1 MSMMNKFQLDGLKKI
16 LNSDILKGIYPML
29 DNIDVWYMGT
39 KNRQTWREI
48 PMYRVEIHLNDDSI
62 TTENMYEKEFDP
74 HYLVDYHLRNYL
86 NYLGVDKSSQLF
98 SFNVYSP
105 SGKLLV

>member
-1 MSMMNKFQLDGLKKI
+1 MIEDFQLKGLRKI

-29 DNIDVWYMGT
+29 DHIDVWYMGT

-48 PMYRVEIHLNDDSI
+48 PMYHVEIYLNDPSI
-62 TTENMYEKEFDP
+62 TEDNMYDKEFDP
-74 HYLVDYHLRNYL
+74 HYLIDHHLKNYL
-86 NYLGVDKSSQLF
+86 SYLGIDRGSQIF

-105 SGKLLV
+105 SGDKVV

>member
-39 KNRQTWREI
+39 KNKQTWREI
-48 PMYRVEIHLNDDSI
+48 PMYHVEIHLNDESI
-62 TTENMYEKEFDP
+62 TADNMYEKEFDP
-74 HYLVDYHLRNYL
+74 YYLVDYHLKNYL
-86 NYLGVDKSSQLF
+86 NYLGIDKSSQIF

-105 SGKLLV
+105 SGQKVV